1 MVNLHDRGTPVCNAV
16 GLSQEFTMTWII
28 DRQSRRQMSAKLM
41 AGLAISA
48 LLAVGSFA
56 APANAAS
63 ADQQNLPYGYGR
75 DYAAPPVAHGSP
87 HGYGY
92 YSPPYGYYC
101 PPHRSYWPPYH
112 SPPGVFRR

>member
-1 MVNLHDRGTPVCNAV
+1 
-16 GLSQEFTMTWII
+16 MTRII
-28 DRQSRRQMSAKLM
+28 DTTSRRRSSAKLM

-75 DYAAPPVAHGSP
+75 YYAAPPVAYGSP
-87 HGYGY
+87 YAYGY
-92 YSPPYGYYC
+92 YAPPYGYYGQPYGYYGWPYYA
-101 PPHRSYWPPYH
+101 PP
-112 SPPGVFRR
+112 VFYGR